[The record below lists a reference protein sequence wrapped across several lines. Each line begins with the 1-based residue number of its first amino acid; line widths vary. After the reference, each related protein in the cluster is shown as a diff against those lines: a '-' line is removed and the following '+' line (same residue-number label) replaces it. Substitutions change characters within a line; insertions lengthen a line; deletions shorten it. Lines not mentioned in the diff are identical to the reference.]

1 MSPGVGETKGMTE
14 FQLDLLYEHLV
25 GSYVMLM
32 TSPAAVLHPKMMEAG
47 KNIIGAGG
55 SGAGRL
61 GVLRLEALPSSGEAP
76 SRGPD

>member
-55 SGAGRL
+55 SG